1 MLNIY
6 QLHMH
11 TTYLLTQNI
20 DIVRTAHFA
29 LVDHGF
35 NTAHLK
41 FTYLSI

>member
-6 QLHMH
+6 QLHIHM
-11 TTYLLTQNI
+11 TYLLTQNI
-20 DIVRTAHFA
+20 DIIRIAHFP

-35 NTAHLK
+35 STAHLK